1 MDKIIDVPTPQLDK
15 LTIANLGFLA
25 QRRLARGVRLN
36 HAEAVVCLFILSGLL
51 YRAPSLI
58 FSVEALISAVLHEV
72 RPHLFFPVMLAM
84 PPIDTR

>member
-1 MDKIIDVPTPQLDK
+1 MDKIIDVPTLQLDK

-58 FSVEALISAVLHEV
+58 FFWGGLDLRRLARGTNL
-72 RPHLFFPVMLAM
+72 LFLSCDACDAPN
-84 PPIDTR
+84 